1 MVKQEN
7 AQGCY
12 VIVFQKKEYFTPGVA
27 DEFVNHLQGRKA
39 INRTDC
45 KLIARYSYHLTTDK
59 TRRRDQ
65 NLNT

>member
-12 VIVFQKKEYFTPGVA
+12 VIVFRKRSTFTPGVA
-27 DEFVNHLQGRKA
+27 DGFVNHLQGRKT
-39 INRTDC
+39 INQTDY
-45 KLIARYSYHLTTDK
+45 KLITRYSYHLTTNK
-59 TRRRDQ
+59 TRGRDQ

>member
-12 VIVFQKKEYFTPGVA
+12 VIVFRKKNTFTPGVA
-27 DEFVNHLQGRKA
+27 DEFVNHLQDRKA

-45 KLIARYSYHLTTDK
+45 KLITRYSYHLTTDK
-59 TRRRDQ
+59 PEEETKI
-65 NLNT
+65 